1 MRILRTDIQ
10 ILRAIAVLSV
20 LVFHFDLP
28 GLQKGF
34 LGVDIFF
41 VISGYLMSRVIIE
54 DMDAGRFSS
63 ASFYFRRARRLL
75 PAAVVMFAVVTAV
88 VPFALTM
95 GALQDY
101 VQQLL
106 GALAFSA
113 NMVLWAQSGYFDGQA
128 TLKPLLHTWSLAL
141 EEQYYFVLPL
151 VLAVIGRRW
160 RAAGLVSLL
169 LASLLACQWW
179 LVRDP
184 SGAFYLLPTR
194 AWELLLGSVCALPGL
209 SARMKPQHESPAPKG
224 FDSAWLCLPIMAW
237 CLLRGVDNTHP
248 RTDALLVCLS
258 TAGLILQPSSLLQST
273 RAWMRPLQWIGDI
286 SYSLYLVHWPLIALA
301 KNIWLQKVPGPV
313 LWGLL
318 ALAFVLA
325 QLSYRYVEQRYRH
338 LPTPGALFRQ
348 MTWLLIPLLMAMA
361 ALALHMHKHD
371 QVGGAAQRHQPV
383 YGFDARCDKEGDFE
397 PLRACMN
404 APRPHTM
411 VWGDSYAMHLIP
423 ALQASP
429 PQGGVI
435 QATRSACGPSLDMA
449 RQSPK
454 DPPDR
459 GQRCIQFNHSVL
471 AYLRQHPEIDV
482 VALSG
487 RWQYY
492 VDDPV
497 VDAQGHPIHP
507 DVHEIAASFTRVV
520 KQLKAMHKR
529 VVLVSPPALLGPDV
543 DLGLC
548 GQRAAQGLLTVMSA
562 LQTDC
567 TFERSQLDTRQAT
580 VQAMLSEAQ
589 QRADI
594 DMIKLDAFNCDEQRC
609 LTVMG
614 RVPLYRDFGHF
625 SLEGARLL
633 GQRLQLGATLRA
645 NAR

>member
-75 PAAVVMFAVVTAV
+75 PAAVAMFAVVTAV

-209 SARMKPQHESPAPKG
+209 TARLKRHVEEGTSPKR
-224 FDSAWLCLPIMAW
+224 FDSGWLCLPIMAW

-404 APRPHTM
+404 AAPICH
-411 VWGDSYAMHLIP
+411 DS
-423 ALQASP
+423 
-429 PQGGVI
+429 
-435 QATRSACGPSLDMA
+435 
-449 RQSPK
+449 
-454 DPPDR
+454 
-459 GQRCIQFNHSVL
+459 
-471 AYLRQHPEIDV
+471 
-482 VALSG
+482 
-487 RWQYY
+487 
-492 VDDPV
+492 
-497 VDAQGHPIHP
+497 
-507 DVHEIAASFTRVV
+507 
-520 KQLKAMHKR
+520 
-529 VVLVSPPALLGPDV
+529 PALLRPRRSMRGTGNDVVTEPGPITRSTQARCPPWLKNWRT
-543 DLGLC
+543 LGC
-548 GQRAAQGLLTVMSA
+548 SRARTGCPCAS
-562 LQTDC
+562 
-567 TFERSQLDTRQAT
+567 
-580 VQAMLSEAQ
+580 LSHA
-589 QRADI
+589 
-594 DMIKLDAFNCDEQRC
+594 
-609 LTVMG
+609 
-614 RVPLYRDFGHF
+614 
-625 SLEGARLL
+625 
-633 GQRLQLGATLRA
+633 
-645 NAR
+645 

>member
-41 VISGYLMSRVIIE
+41 VISGYLMSRVIIDE
-54 DMDAGRFSS
+54 MDAGRFSP

-75 PAAVVMFAVVTAV
+75 PAAMAMFAVVTAV
-88 VPFALTM
+88 VPYALTI

-106 GALAFSA
+106 GALAFGA
-113 NMVLWAQSGYFDGQA
+113 NLVLWAQSGYFDGQA

-151 VLAVIGRRW
+151 ALALIGRRW
-160 RAAGLVSLL
+160 RAAGLVGLL

-179 LVRDP
+179 LGRDP

-194 AWELLLGSVCALPGL
+194 AWELLLGSVCALRRVGVGAGG
-209 SARMKPQHESPAPKG
+209 SSKG
-224 FDSAWLCLPIMAW
+224 FDSGWLCLPIMAW
-237 CLLRGVDNTHP
+237 CLLRGVDSVHP

-258 TAGLILQPSSLLQST
+258 TAGLILQPSRMLQST
-273 RAWMRPLQWIGDI
+273 RPWMRPLQWIGDV

-301 KNIWLQKVPGPV
+301 KNIWLQKVPDAV
-313 LWGLL
+313 LWALLGLS
-318 ALAFVLA
+318 FVLA
-325 QLSYRYVEQRYRH
+325 QLSYQHVEQRYRNV
-338 LPTPGALFRQ
+338 PTPRALLKK
-348 MTWLLIPLLMAMA
+348 MGWLLTPLLLAMG
-361 ALALHMHKHD
+361 ALALHMHTHIRA
-371 QVGGAAQRHQPV
+371 GGAAQRQHPV
-383 YGFDARCDKEGDFE
+383 YGFNAHCDQEGDFE
-397 PLRACMN
+397 PLPACMN
-404 APRPHTM
+404 TPRPHTM

-429 PQGGVI
+429 PDGGVI

-482 VALSG
+482 VVLSG

-492 VDDPV
+492 LDDPV
-497 VDAQGHPIHP
+497 VDAHGRLIHP
-507 DVHEIAASFTRVV
+507 DQHDIASSFARVV
-520 KQLKAMHKR
+520 RQLKGMRKK
-529 VVLVSPPALLGPDV
+529 VVLVSPPALIGPDV
-543 DLGLC
+543 DLGQC
-548 GQRAAQGLLTVMSA
+548 GQRAAQGLLTVMPA

-567 TFERSQLDTRQAT
+567 AFTRRQFEARQAPT
-580 VQAMLSEAQ
+580 RAVVSEAGQ
-589 QRADI
+589 LADI
-594 DMIKLDAFNCDEQRC
+594 DLIALDAFNCDATRC
-609 LTVMG
+609 VSVMNK
-614 RVPLYRDFGHF
+614 VPLYRDAGHY

-633 GQRLQLGATLRA
+633 GLRMQLGQKVRA
-645 NAR
+645 HAR

>member
-41 VISGYLMSRVIIE
+41 VISGYLMSRVIIDE
-54 DMDAGRFSS
+54 MDAGRFSP

-75 PAAVVMFAVVTAV
+75 PAALAMFAVVTAV

-95 GALQDY
+95 GALHDY
-101 VQQLL
+101 VAQLL
-106 GALAFSA
+106 GALAFGA
-113 NMVLWAQSGYFDGQA
+113 NMVLWAQSGYFDGEA

-151 VLAVIGRRW
+151 VLVLIGRRW
-160 RAAGLVSLL
+160 RAVGLVGLL
-169 LASLLACQWW
+169 LSSLLACQWW
-179 LVRDP
+179 LTRDP
-184 SGAFYLLPTR
+184 SGAFYLLPFR

-209 SARMKPQHESPAPKG
+209 ASRLKSAHAPSPTKR
-224 FDSAWLCLPIMAW
+224 FDSGWLWLPIMAW
-237 CLLRGVDNTHP
+237 SLLHGVDSTHP

-258 TAGLILQPSSLLQST
+258 TAGLILQPSAMLQST
-273 RAWMRPLQWIGDI
+273 RPWMRPLHWIGDI

-301 KNIWLQKVPGPV
+301 KNIWLQEVPGPA

-325 QLSYRYVEQRYRH
+325 QLSYRYVEQRFRN

-348 MTWLLIPLLMAMA
+348 MAWLLIPLLVAGG
-361 ALALHMHKHD
+361 ALALHMHRHERAS
-371 QVGGAAQRHQPV
+371 QAAQNHQPV
-383 YGFDARCDKEGDFE
+383 YGFDASCDQEGQFKAL
-397 PLRACMN
+397 PACMN
-404 APRPHTM
+404 APAPHTM

-423 ALQASP
+423 ALLASP
-429 PQGGVI
+429 PEGGVI

-459 GQRCIQFNHSVL
+459 GQHCIAFNRSVL

-487 RWQYY
+487 RWQYF

-497 VDAQGHPIHP
+497 VDAQGHFIHP
-507 DVHEIAASFTRVV
+507 DAHAVAVSFAQVV
-520 KQLKAMHKR
+520 KQLKAMGKR

-548 GQRAAQGLLTVMSA
+548 GQRAAQGLLTMTKA
-562 LQTDC
+562 LHTDC
-567 TFERSQLDTRQAT
+567 AFDRSELDARQAR
-580 VQAMLSEAQ
+580 VHGMLAEARQ
-589 QRADI
+589 LADI
-594 DMIKLDAFNCDEQRC
+594 DMIDLDAFNCDDHRC
-609 LTVMG
+609 VTVVNQ
-614 RVPLYRDFGHF
+614 VPLYRDFGHF

-633 GQRLQLGATLRA
+633 GQDMQLGRKLRD
-645 NAR
+645 NAH